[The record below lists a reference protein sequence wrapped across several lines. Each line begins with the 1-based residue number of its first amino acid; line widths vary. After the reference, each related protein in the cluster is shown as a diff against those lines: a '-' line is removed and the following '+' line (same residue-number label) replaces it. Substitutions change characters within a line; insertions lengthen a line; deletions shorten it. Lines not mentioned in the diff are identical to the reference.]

1 MILSD
6 DTQGQTTFSMK
17 KSTTQRSKPAIQD
30 ISPRYAEWLQFVF
43 DRPIT
48 PNGWYFDLEEP
59 NFAATANELAAL
71 VAHTLENCG
80 RDLVRFSNEQVYHGL
95 NYIFSNSCSDV
106 VFALMD
112 ESVPTAL
119 RLRAIASIQMLYRD
133 CFNPRCAPV
142 LGNIDEPGSNP
153 LNSICYMLRY
163 TSPLGYWENRP
174 NKDVFYGAV
183 VEVMAVALNSSN
195 PACVESALHGLGH
208 TLSSYTEKIV
218 EIIDSYLRR
227 NVFVSPQ
234 LKEYAQHAK
243 SGCIQ

>member
-1 MILSD
+1 
-6 DTQGQTTFSMK
+6 MK
-17 KSTTQRSKPAIQD
+17 KSTKQTKSTLHEIP
-30 ISPRYAEWLQFVF
+30 PRYAEWLQFVF

-59 NFAATANELAAL
+59 NFPSISNELAAL
-71 VAHTLENCG
+71 VAHTFENCG
-80 RDLVRFSNEQVYHGL
+80 RDLAGFSNEQVYHGL

-119 RLRAIASIQMLYRD
+119 RLRAIAAVKILYQD
-133 CFNPRCAPV
+133 CFNARCAPV
-142 LGNIDEPGSNP
+142 LGHIDEPGSNP
-153 LNSICYMLRY
+153 LNSICYMLWD

-174 NKDVFYGAV
+174 NKDVFYSAV
-183 VEVMAVALNSSN
+183 VEVMAEALNSSN

-208 TLSSYTEKIV
+208 TQSSYTERVV
-218 EIIDSYLRR
+218 EVIDSYLRR

-234 LKEYAQHAK
+234 LKECAQHAK

>member
-1 MILSD
+1 
-6 DTQGQTTFSMK
+6 MK
-17 KSTTQRSKPAIQD
+17 KKRALQRTTPPHQD
-30 ISPRYAEWLQFVF
+30 IPPRYAEWLQFVF
-43 DRPIT
+43 DRPNT

-59 NFAATANELAAL
+59 NFTAASNELAAL

-80 RDLVRFSNEQVYHGL
+80 RDLAKFSDEQIHHGL

-119 RLRAIASIQMLYRD
+119 RLRAIAAVKILYQD

-142 LGNIDEPGSNP
+142 LGHIDEPGSNP
-153 LNSICYMLRY
+153 LNSICYMLWD

-174 NKDVFYGAV
+174 NKDAFYSAV
-183 VEVMAVALNSSN
+183 VEVMAETLKLSNS
-195 PACVESALHGLGH
+195 ACVESALHGLGH
-208 TLSSYTEKIV
+208 AQPYYTGKVV
-218 EIIDSYLRR
+218 EVIDLYLRR
-227 NVFVSPQ
+227 NAFVSSQ
-234 LKEYAQHAK
+234 LKEYALRAK

>member
-1 MILSD
+1 
-6 DTQGQTTFSMK
+6 MK
-17 KSTTQRSKPAIQD
+17 KRTTHRSTPAIQD
-30 ISPRYAEWLQFVF
+30 IPPRYAEWLLFVF
-43 DRPIT
+43 DRPVT

-59 NFAATANELAAL
+59 TFTAVASELAVL
-71 VAHTLENCG
+71 VDHTLENCG
-80 RDLVRFSNEQVYHGL
+80 RDLARFSNEQVYHGL

-106 VFALMD
+106 VFSLMD

-119 RLRAIASIQMLYRD
+119 RLRAIATIKILYRD
-133 CFNPRCAPV
+133 CFNQRCAPV

-153 LNSICYMLRY
+153 LNSICYMLWD

-174 NKDVFYGAV
+174 NKDVFYCAV
-183 VEVMAVALNSSN
+183 VEVMAEALNSSN

-208 TLSSYTEKIV
+208 TQSYYTEKVIEV
-218 EIIDSYLRR
+218 IDSYLRR

>member
-1 MILSD
+1 
-6 DTQGQTTFSMK
+6 MK
-17 KSTTQRSKPAIQD
+17 KKASQRSTPTLHEIP
-30 ISPRYAEWLQFVF
+30 PRYAEWLQFVF

-59 NFAATANELAAL
+59 NFAATANESAAL

-80 RDLVRFSNEQVYHGL
+80 GDLARFSNEQVYHGL
-95 NYIFSNSCSDV
+95 NYIFSNSCSNV
-106 VFALMD
+106 IFALMD
-112 ESVPTAL
+112 ELVPTAL
-119 RLRAIASIQMLYRD
+119 RLRAIASIETLYRD

-142 LGNIDEPGSNP
+142 LGHIDEPGSNP
-153 LNSICYMLRY
+153 LNSICYMLWD

-183 VEVMAVALNSSN
+183 VEVMAGALNLSN

-218 EIIDSYLRR
+218 GVIDSYLTR
-227 NVFVSPQ
+227 NVFASPQ